1 MFNSRISQLRK
12 KLVIATL
19 YSLFCLSGPANAADL
34 GMTPSHVFGLWTSIN
49 DVLSRLADVSPD
61 QENLTSRMA
70 AIDIEGVNNKK
81 PADVLEQVNIFREK
95 ADILLRRGGVRAI
108 ATDERVSTGKI
119 TPSDVFLNSGHVLDG
134 MVLLLVSK
142 TDANTLISPYYKPNV
157 FSGKTPSDVY
167 ALVHLANQ
175 RLALFQQL

>member
-1 MFNSRISQLRK
+1 MYNLRISQLRK
-12 KLVIATL
+12 KLVIAAL
-19 YSLFCLSGPANAADL
+19 CSPFCLSGSANAADL

-49 DVLSRLADVSPD
+49 DVLSRLAEVSPG
-61 QENLTSRMA
+61 QKNLTSRMA
-70 AIDIEGVNNKK
+70 AIAIKGVDKKK
-81 PADVLEQVNIFREK
+81 PADVLEQVNNFREK
-95 ADILLRRGGVRAI
+95 ADPLLRRGGIRAI
-108 ATDERVSTGKI
+108 ATDERVSTETI

-175 RLALFQQL
+175 RLALLQQL